1 MVSYRSISRITP
13 SGVNSFTNASK
24 PKLSDRSRSN
34 SSALTM
40 GPKPPK
46 SHKTT
51 AAPTAMASIDAL
63 ALANTRS

>member
-1 MVSYRSISRITP
+1 
-13 SGVNSFTNASK
+13 
-24 PKLSDRSRSN
+24 
-34 SSALTM
+34 M